1 MRALLVSSAKDPLA
15 KLLKPSVDEH
25 GPTLEAVQEQL
36 RAAEAALKELALWF
50 AEKPEPPA
58 DVFGPLAAFVLD
70 PNPTLT
76 LLLTLTVT
84 LTRSAGRLR
93 ARP

>member
-1 MRALLVSSAKDPLA
+1 MRALLASSAKDPLA

-25 GPTLEAVQEQL
+25 GPTLEAVRAQL

-70 PNPTLT
+70 PNPN
-76 LLLTLTVT
+76 
-84 LTRSAGRLR
+84 
-93 ARP
+93 PYPYPYPYP